1 MSDEIRAIG
10 NKEIEETINKLQ
22 KDYGMSTECLSHLLR
37 VKSDGDK
44 LEIPTGFEEKRSF
57 TNLIFMLDTLS
68 NDEPDFKFKI
78 FLEVLMEYH
87 KISADT
93 IAKFAK
99 IPTQYVLDF
108 MVDSSTVPIEI
119 KYRLASVIMVLR
131 FIFKTVEPKI

>member
-1 MSDEIRAIG
+1 MAEEIQAIG
-10 NKEIEETINKLQ
+10 NKDIEETINTLK

-37 VKSDGDK
+37 GKSDGDK
-44 LEIPTGFEEKRSF
+44 IEIPAGFEEKRSF

-68 NDEPDFKFKI
+68 KEEPDFKFKA
-78 FLEVLMEYH
+78 FLEVLIEVH

-108 MVDSSTVPIEI
+108 MIDSSTVPIEI

>member
-1 MSDEIRAIG
+1 MAEEIQAIG
-10 NKEIEETINKLQ
+10 NKDIEETINTLK
-22 KDYGMSTECLSHLLR
+22 KDYGMSTECLSYLLR

-44 LEIPTGFEEKRSF
+44 IEIPTGFEEKRSF

-68 NDEPDFKFKI
+68 KEEPDFKFKA
-78 FLEVLMEYH
+78 FLEVLVEVH

-93 IAKFAK
+93 IAKLAK

-108 MVDSSTVPIEI
+108 MIDSSTVPIEI
-119 KYRLASVIMVLR
+119 KYRVASVIMVLR